1 MTPAA
6 SEAARRHL
14 WLGLGMSWLAG
25 VNCRAPFVATGALL
39 PLVMVSLHLSQVTA
53 SLLTALP
60 LLVLAAL
67 SVPGGL
73 LGDRIGPYAVL
84 LATQLV
90 IAIGGAVRGLAHGP
104 GLFLLGVGI
113 LGAGIG
119 LAQPALAQA
128 AKLLATGRETLATTV
143 YSNGLVLG
151 GLLGSALSAPV
162 LLPLVGGSWQ
172 DVFFVWAGLGVLATA
187 GWGGLLASKSF
198 RGTVPRRT
206 RVRSRTGSWSMP
218 GFAPLILVFCA
229 ESAVFYGLVTW
240 LPDYDVARGA
250 TVAAAA
256 IPVSALSLGSVG
268 GGLLTPWVARWFRGF
283 RGALLAT
290 GLLDLLAQGGF
301 LAAPADG
308 TVWAALAGVA
318 TAVALTLGMAAPA
331 VFTSPE
337 RTGRV
342 SGVLLA
348 WGYGTA
354 ALGPLGI
361 GWLRQQTG
369 GFAPG
374 FGLLAALAGLWIVA
388 ALFLPRVATTGT

>member
-1 MTPAA
+1 
-6 SEAARRHL
+6 
-14 WLGLGMSWLAG
+14 MSWLAG

-39 PLVMVSLHLSQVTA
+39 PLVMVSLHLSEVAA
-53 SLLTALP
+53 SLVTVLP

-90 IAIGGAVRGLAHGP
+90 IAVGGALRGFAHGP
-104 GLFLLGVGI
+104 DLFFLGVGI

-119 LAQPALAQA
+119 LAQPALAQG
-128 AKLLATGRETLATTV
+128 AKLLAAGRETLATTV

-162 LLPLVGGSWQ
+162 LLPLTGGSWQ
-172 DVFFVWAGLGVLATA
+172 DVFFLWAGLGGLAA
-187 GWGGLLASKSF
+187 VGWGGILASKSF
-198 RGTVPRRT
+198 PGRVPPRT
-206 RVRSRTGSWSMP
+206 QVLSRPGSWSMP
-218 GFAPLILVFCA
+218 GLLPLTVVFCA

-240 LPDYDVARGA
+240 LPDYDVAHGA
-250 TVAAAA
+250 TLAAAA
-256 IPVSALSLGSVG
+256 LPVSALSLGSVG
-268 GGLLTPWVARWFRGF
+268 GVLLTPWVARWFQGF

-290 GLLDLLAQGGF
+290 GVLDLLAQVGF
-301 LAAPADG
+301 LAAPADDG
-308 TVWAALAGVA
+308 VWAALAGVA

-331 VFTSPE
+331 VFTPPE

-342 SGVLLA
+342 SGLLLA
-348 WGYGTA
+348 WGYGVA
-354 ALGPLGI
+354 AVGPLGI

-369 GFAPG
+369 SFAPG
-374 FGLLAALAGLWIVA
+374 FGLLAALAGLWIAA

>member
-1 MTPAA
+1 
-6 SEAARRHL
+6 
-14 WLGLGMSWLAG
+14 MSWLAG

-90 IAIGGAVRGLAHGP
+90 IAIGGALRGLAHGP
-104 GLFLLGVGI
+104 SLFLLGVGI

-128 AKLLATGRETLATTV
+128 AKLLATGRETRATTV

-172 DVFFVWAGLGVLATA
+172 DVFFVWAALGVVATV
-187 GWGGLLASKSF
+187 GWGGLMASKTF
-198 RGTVPRRT
+198 RGPVPPRT
-206 RVRSRTGSWSMP
+206 RVRWTAGSWSMP
-218 GFAPLILVFCA
+218 GLVPLILVFCA

-240 LPDYDVARGA
+240 LPDYDVAHGA

-268 GGLLTPWVARWFRGF
+268 GGLLTPWVTRGLRGF
-283 RGALLAT
+283 RGALVAT
-290 GLLDLLAQGGF
+290 GGLDLVAQVGF

-308 TVWAALAGVA
+308 TLWAALAGVA
-318 TAVALTLGMAAPA
+318 TAIALTLGMAAPA
-331 VFTSPE
+331 LFTSPE
-337 RTGRV
+337 LTCRM

-348 WGYGTA
+348 WGYGIATV
-354 ALGPLGI
+354 GPLGI
-361 GWLRQQTG
+361 GWLRQQTDS
-369 GFAPG
+369 FVPG
-374 FGLLAALAGLWIVA
+374 FELLAALAGLWVVA
-388 ALFLPRVATTGT
+388 ALFLPRVAITGT